1 MNKKSAFQRELK
13 SWIIALICALLF
25 VFICRNFIF
34 APVKVIGQSMQ
45 PTYENQDRVIVSKV
59 GQIKHFDTIV
69 FHSPIEKE
77 DYIKRVIG
85 LPDDTIEIYD
95 DTLYINGEK
104 YDEPY
109 LQEKKKHLLPN
120 QRLTENLKVTVPKG
134 HLFVLG
140 DNRQNSMDSRQLGC
154 ISEDAVVGKAVFR
167 FYPVMENY

>member
-1 MNKKSAFQRELK
+1 MNAEFNKELK
-13 SWIIALICALLF
+13 SWIIALISALVF

-34 APVKVIGQSMQ
+34 TPVKVVGQSMQ
-45 PTYENQDRVIVSKV
+45 PTYENQDRIIVSKV

-85 LPDDTIEIYD
+85 LPDDTIEIQD
-95 DTLYINGEK
+95 DALYINGHK

-120 QRLTENLKVTVPKG
+120 QKLTENLKIKVPKG
-134 HLFVLG
+134 HIFVLG
-140 DNRQNSMDSRQLGC
+140 DNRQKSTDSRQLGC
-154 ISEDAVVGKAVFR
+154 ISEEAVIGKAILR
-167 FYPVMENY
+167 FSSVIENY

>member
-1 MNKKSAFQRELK
+1 
-13 SWIIALICALLF
+13 
-25 VFICRNFIF
+25 
-34 APVKVIGQSMQ
+34 MQ

-85 LPDDTIEIYD
+85 LPDDTIEIYN

-120 QRLTENLKVTVPKG
+120 KRLTENLKVTVPKG

-167 FYPVMENY
+167 FYSVMENY